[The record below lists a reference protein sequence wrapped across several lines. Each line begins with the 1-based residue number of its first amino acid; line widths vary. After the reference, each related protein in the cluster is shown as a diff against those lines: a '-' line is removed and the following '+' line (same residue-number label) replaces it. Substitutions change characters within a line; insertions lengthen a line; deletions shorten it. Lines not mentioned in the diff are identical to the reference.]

1 MDKKVTVDLDK
12 LKAALY
18 DRYVQEF
25 TKALD
30 GDEEDDQLVINDLMA
45 ANMTVALMISLDES
59 GGE

>member
-1 MDKKVTVDLDK
+1 MGKKVTVDLDK

-18 DRYVQEF
+18 DRHVQEF

-30 GDEEDDQLVINDLMA
+30 GEPEDDQLVINDLMA
-45 ANMTVALMISLDES
+45 ADRTVALMISLDES